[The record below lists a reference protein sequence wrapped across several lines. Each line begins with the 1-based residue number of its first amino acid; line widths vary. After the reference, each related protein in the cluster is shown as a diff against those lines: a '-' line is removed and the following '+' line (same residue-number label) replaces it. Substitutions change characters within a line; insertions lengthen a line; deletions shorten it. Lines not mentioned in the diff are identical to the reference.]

1 MFDALSRV
9 PGLTIFPSQG
19 NFILVKAPNMWD
31 GVELRDYLVA
41 NHGVC
46 VRECGNK
53 LGMTSQYLRL
63 VVRPPDDVDRLVEGL
78 YAYGR
83 HMRGGSESQYQ
94 SESQYPAESRY
105 QVESRYPS
113 ESRYSSETQYVD
125 DAQDLGGRAIAS
137 GGRASVHLNVASGY

>member
-1 MFDALSRV
+1 LSLRLLGRDRRSMFDALSRV

-53 LGMTSQYLRL
+53 LGMTSQYLRP
-63 VVRPPDDVDRLVEGL
+63 VVRPSDDVDRLVEGL

-83 HMRGGSESQYQ
+83 NLRGQ
-94 SESQYPAESRY
+94 SETTTWTTPRRTAAALPPRSAAPAST
-105 QVESRYPS
+105 
-113 ESRYSSETQYVD
+113 SS
-125 DAQDLGGRAIAS
+125 APPRATD
-137 GGRASVHLNVASGY
+137 RQP